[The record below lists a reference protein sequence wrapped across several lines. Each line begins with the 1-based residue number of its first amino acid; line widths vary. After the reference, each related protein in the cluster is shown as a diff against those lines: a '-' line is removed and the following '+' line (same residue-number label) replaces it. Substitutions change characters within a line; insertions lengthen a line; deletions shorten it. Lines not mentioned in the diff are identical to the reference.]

1 MHSEWIVGALAFLTI
16 GIVLA
21 ATLRHLGLFLK
32 DPESRAAAGNVAG
45 GGKAASTRVQE
56 DAPAGSFHDRKLKQR
71 LDDSSASAHPY
82 DPDLKRRPEPVRQG
96 S

>member
-21 ATLRHLGLFLK
+21 ATLQHFGLFLK
-32 DPESRAAAGNVAG
+32 DPESRAA
-45 GGKAASTRVQE
+45 TRVQE
-56 DAPAGSFHDRKLKQR
+56 DAPAGSFHDRTLKQR